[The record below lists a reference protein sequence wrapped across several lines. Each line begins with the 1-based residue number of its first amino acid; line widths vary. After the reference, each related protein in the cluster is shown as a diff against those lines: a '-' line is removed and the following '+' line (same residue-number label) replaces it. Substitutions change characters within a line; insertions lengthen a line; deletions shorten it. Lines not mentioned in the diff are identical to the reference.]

1 MQLYRCRLSRPAH
14 RKTSPESPA
23 TMFLYAGIILLCI
36 ASCQSAP
43 VDEPIRVELPVY
55 DQPQAS
61 SDVETVPA
69 VAEHRSESARS
80 DKSIVG
86 NIIAHKIDELGKKI
100 ANNNNHH
107 HHQYNH
113 AQLAHYEGAEYLAT
127 GYFGPPPASLEGAI
141 LETEGYGSK
150 KLTLKENLHG
160 FVAGLLQPKPIV
172 DTIKEEEKY
181 GNTGDKFI
189 TAGRALV
196 HGAEGVSNIVNSVL
210 EVPGT
215 IFKKITRIATE
226 KLNNLG
232 GKIIGL

>member
-1 MQLYRCRLSRPAH
+1 ML
-14 RKTSPESPA
+14 
-23 TMFLYAGIILLCI
+23 FNAGIVLLCI
-36 ASCQSAP
+36 ASGLSAP
-43 VDEPIRVELPVY
+43 VDDPIRVELPVY

-61 SDVETVPA
+61 SDVDTVPV
-69 VAEHRSESARS
+69 VADQRSESARS

-86 NIIAHKIDELGKKI
+86 NLIAHKIDELGKRI
-100 ANNNNHH
+100 AHNHH
-107 HHQYNH
+107 QKYHNQYNH
-113 AQLAHYEGAEYLAT
+113 EQLAHYEGAEYLAT
-127 GYFGPPPASLEGAI
+127 GYFGAPVTTLEGTI
-141 LETEGYGSK
+141 LESEGYGSK
-150 KLTLKENLHG
+150 KLSLKENLHG
-160 FVAGLLQPKPIV
+160 IVAGLLQPKPIV

-181 GNTGDKFI
+181 GNSGDKFI

-196 HGAEGVSNIVNSVL
+196 NGAEGVSNIVNSVL

>member
-1 MQLYRCRLSRPAH
+1 
-14 RKTSPESPA
+14 
-23 TMFLYAGIILLCI
+23 MFFNAGIVLLCI
-36 ASCQSAP
+36 ASCLSAP
-43 VDEPIRVELPVY
+43 VDDPIRVELPVY

-61 SDVETVPA
+61 SDVATVPV
-69 VAEHRSESARS
+69 VADQRSESARS

-86 NIIAHKIDELGKKI
+86 NLIAHKIDELGKRI
-100 ANNNNHH
+100 AHNNKYH
-107 HHQYNH
+107 NH

-127 GYFGPPPASLEGAI
+127 GYFGAPPTTLEGAI
-141 LETEGYGSK
+141 LESEGYGSK
-150 KLTLKENLHG
+150 KLSLKENLHG
-160 FVAGLLQPKPIV
+160 IVAGLLQPKPIV

-181 GNTGDKFI
+181 GNSGDKFI

-196 HGAEGVSNIVNSVL
+196 TGAEGVSNLVNSVL

>member
-1 MQLYRCRLSRPAH
+1 
-14 RKTSPESPA
+14 
-23 TMFLYAGIILLCI
+23 MFSNAGIVLLCI
-36 ASCQSAP
+36 ASCLSAP
-43 VDEPIRVELPVY
+43 VDDPIRVELPVY

-61 SDVETVPA
+61 SDVDTVPV
-69 VAEHRSESARS
+69 VADQRSESARS

-86 NIIAHKIDELGKKI
+86 NLIAHKIDELGKRI
-100 ANNNNHH
+100 AHNHNH
-107 HHQYNH
+107 NQYNH
-113 AQLAHYEGAEYLAT
+113 AHLAHYEGAEYLAT
-127 GYFGPPPASLEGAI
+127 GYFGAPVTTLEGAI
-141 LETEGYGSK
+141 LESEGYGSK
-150 KLTLKENLHG
+150 KLSLKENLHG
-160 FVAGLLQPKPIV
+160 IVAGLLQPKPIV

-181 GNTGDKFI
+181 GNSGDKFI

-196 HGAEGVSNIVNSVL
+196 NGAEGVSNLVNSVL